1 MTLSERLTQVG
12 EILVA
17 LSSTPIPSQQF
28 QTLADYVNLVIPC
41 DFLAI
46 CLQDLDIQGYL
57 VHVLVGDFVS
67 PRLFSP
73 DEGIPGQV
81 IQSNRSILVDD
92 LLAHPAKTADLEGL
106 CIQQGLQT
114 ALVTPL
120 RQEKKAIGALF
131 FAAYAPTR
139 YNTEDAQ
146 IGNLLAAGLSA
157 VLENSRLYQ
166 ALADERSTMAAVL
179 RSVGDAVLMVNEQNI
194 VLLVNPAAGKMLQLD
209 PITAVGQPLP
219 SITPNLAILEL
230 FAQCKP
236 DVTEVQLPHGSIAQ
250 ASLVPVVSDYGEA
263 IGWAAIFR
271 DITLFKQLEQMKN
284 DFVNTVSHDLKN
296 PISTILLS
304 ANLMDKVG
312 TLNER
317 QLDLQ
322 GRVTETANYMNEL
335 VSDLLDLG
343 KIEAGF
349 DMEIALF
356 DVVQVVQSVLLAIQP
371 NIERKN
377 HQLFADL
384 SPELLI
390 LGNKNRIRQ
399 VLTNIIGNAVK
410 YTPEGGTIWV
420 TVEAEP
426 TQAVIQVQD
435 DGIGIPATDLPYIFD
450 KFYRVRNENTK
461 NIKGTGLGLAIT
473 KSIVEA
479 NNGRIWAE
487 SIPGKGTTFT
497 VTFPLA

>member
-46 CLQDLDIQGYL
+46 CLQDLDEQGYL
-57 VHVLVGDFVS
+57 VHSLVGDFIF
-67 PRLFSP
+67 PRLFALN
-73 DEGIPGQV
+73 EGIPGLV
-81 IQSNRSILVDD
+81 IQSNRYILADD
-92 LLAHPAKTADLEGL
+92 LQVHPAAMADLEGV
-106 CIQQGLQT
+106 CTQWGLQS
-114 ALVTPL
+114 ALATPL

-131 FAAYAPTR
+131 FAAHTPTR
-139 YNTEDAQ
+139 YTAEDVQ

-157 VLENSRLYQ
+157 VLETSRLYQ

-179 RSVGDAVLMVNEQNI
+179 RSVEDAVLMVNEQNT
-194 VLLVNPAAGKMLQLD
+194 VLLVNPAAGHMLQLD
-209 PITAVGQPLP
+209 PITAVGQPLS
-219 SITPNLAILEL
+219 SIATNSAILQL
-230 FAQCKP
+230 FAQRKP
-236 DVTEVQLPHGSIAQ
+236 EVTEVQLPTGNIAQ

-304 ANLMDKVG
+304 AGLLEKVG
-312 TLNER
+312 DLNER

-322 GRVTETANYMNEL
+322 GRVMETANYMNEL

-349 DMEIALF
+349 DMEFAPF
-356 DVVQVVQSVLLAIQP
+356 DLVQVMQSVLVALQP
-371 NIERKN
+371 NVERRK
-377 HQLFADL
+377 QQIFSDI
-384 SPELLI
+384 PVKLLI
-390 LGNKNRIRQ
+390 VGNRNRIRQ

-410 YTPEGGTIWV
+410 YTPDGGTIWI
-420 TVEAEP
+420 TLKVESA
-426 TQAVIQVQD
+426 QAVLQVQD
-435 DGIGIPATDLPYIFD
+435 NGIGIPATDLPYIFD
-450 KFYRVRNENTK
+450 KFYRVRDEKTK

-487 SIPGKGTTFT
+487 STPGKGTLFT
-497 VTFPLA
+497 VTLPLA